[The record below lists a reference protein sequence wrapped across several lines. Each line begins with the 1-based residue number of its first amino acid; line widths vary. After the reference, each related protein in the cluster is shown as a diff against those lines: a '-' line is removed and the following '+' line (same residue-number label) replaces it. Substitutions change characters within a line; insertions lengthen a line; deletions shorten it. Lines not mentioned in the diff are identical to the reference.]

1 MIGPSRA
8 VIVKTR
14 SPDETRAVGAAI
26 GRSLGPGMAVSLEG
40 PLGSGKTVLAQG
52 ICAGL
57 GVEDPVTSPTYTL
70 RHDHVGRDGRPVIHL
85 DCFRLTGAAELEELA
100 IEECLDEG
108 AVLLVEW
115 GERALAA
122 LPLATIRV
130 RLETTNG
137 SGRRLVL
144 HLPPGME
151 FAVSDDGV
159 GETEPEAAG

>member
-1 MIGPSRA
+1 MTGRYRA

-14 SPDETRAVGAAI
+14 GPDETRAVGAAI
-26 GRSLGPGMAVSLEG
+26 GRSLAPGMAVSLEG

-52 ICAGL
+52 ICTGL

-70 RHDHVGRDGRPVIHL
+70 RHDHVGRDERPVIHL
-85 DCFRLTGAAELEELA
+85 DCFRLAGAAELEELA
-100 IEECLDEG
+100 IDECLDEG

-122 LPLATIRV
+122 LPLATIRI

-137 SGRRLVL
+137 SERQLVL
-144 HLPPGME
+144 HLPPGVE
-151 FAVSDDGV
+151 LQV
-159 GETEPEAAG
+159 GAEGEEGLESEAAG